1 MINYITRRLLGM
13 IPLVF
18 GITIITFCI
27 IKLAPGKPVVLQH
40 ALNPKVS
47 LQEIQ
52 RLEKL
57 EGLDKPIYIQYLNWM
72 KNLTRLNFG
81 RSYADG
87 RPVIEKIFER
97 LPVTLSINILAVLF
111 ILSLAIPLGIKGALK
126 PGSFFDNT
134 STVAVFLLF
143 AAPTFW
149 LALLLMQLF
158 CIQLRWLPISGLT
171 SLDFEYFSY
180 PGKILDIG
188 RHLILPVFVSG
199 LGGLAGMSRYMRSK
213 MIETLKQPYI
223 YTARAKGVPESAIV
237 YKHALRNAIL
247 PIITILGL
255 SIPGLLGGSVIFE
268 SIFALPGI
276 GRLFYEAA
284 MMRDINLIMA
294 EVVLVAILTMIGNL
308 IADISY
314 AYIDPRIRYS
324 KQ

>member
-1 MINYITRRLLGM
+1 VM
-13 IPLVF
+13 
-18 GITIITFCI
+18 
-27 IKLAPGKPVVLQH
+27 
-40 ALNPKVS
+40 
-47 LQEIQ
+47 
-52 RLEKL
+52 
-57 EGLDKPIYIQYLNWM
+57 
-72 KNLTRLNFG
+72 
-81 RSYADG
+81 
-87 RPVIEKIFER
+87 EKIFER
-97 LPVTLSINILAVLF
+97 IPVTLSINILAVLF
-111 ILSLAIPLGIKGALK
+111 ILSVAIPLGIKGALK

-158 CIQLRWLPISGLT
+158 CIKLHWLPISGLV
-171 SLDFEYFSY
+171 SLDFEYFSW
-180 PGKILDIG
+180 PQKILDIA

-213 MIETLKQPYI
+213 MIESLKQPYI
-223 YTARAKGVPESAIV
+223 YTARSKGVPERSII

-324 KQ
+324 KH

>member
-1 MINYITRRLLGM
+1 MINYIARRLLGM
-13 IPLVF
+13 IPLVL
-18 GITIITFCI
+18 GITLITFLI

-57 EGLDKPIYIQYLNWM
+57 EGLDKPIHIQYLNWM

-87 RPVIEKIFER
+87 RPVTEKIFER

-126 PGSFFDNT
+126 PGSFFDNI

-171 SLDFEYFSY
+171 SLDFEYLST

-213 MIETLKQPYI
+213 MIESLRQPYI
-223 YTARAKGVPESAIV
+223 YTARAKGVPEGTIV

-294 EVVLVAILTMIGNL
+294 EVVFVAILTMIGNL

-324 KQ
+324 KH